1 MTTLRLYLRPGWP
14 DSEPGLPWA
23 LLNARGELSAQGDSV
38 PGGWPKADQ
47 CELVLPAGRTLFT
60 EVKLPDAVKQP
71 TPAVMGFAL
80 EEGLANDPGAN
91 LYALGEALAGG
102 RRAVAVTEAAS
113 LRRAVAMLKNLGRLC
128 DRIVPEE
135 CLLAPPPA
143 DGWSV
148 TRLAD
153 RWLVRAAAPYAA
165 SLPRSGGQMEHALFA
180 SLLAAAQPARLR
192 LHGVD
197 SADEVLAHLPGWQ
210 GEAARGDAHDWR
222 SGRRHAGYD
231 FAQGDLAANRYW
243 RDWAPSL
250 KKTGWLLGG
259 LLIAQIALTLGQS
272 GWYAWRKHSLSQ
284 QIRAAAT
291 PWIGGQAQPGSSALA
306 MTRAVDKLRLSHGQP
321 ARDDLVELMGALA
334 AVSGRE
340 LQVRTL
346 EYEAGRLKLQ
356 VGEVP
361 AESLAR
367 WRKLLAARQI
377 MLDATSSQPGSKQLV
392 VAREP

>member
-1 MTTLRLYLRPGWP
+1 
-14 DSEPGLPWA
+14 
-23 LLNARGELSAQGDSV
+23 
-38 PGGWPKADQ
+38 
-47 CELVLPAGRTLFT
+47 
-60 EVKLPDAVKQP
+60 
-71 TPAVMGFAL
+71 
-80 EEGLANDPGAN
+80 
-91 LYALGEALAGG
+91 
-102 RRAVAVTEAAS
+102 
-113 LRRAVAMLKNLGRLC
+113 
-128 DRIVPEE
+128 
-135 CLLAPPPA
+135 
-143 DGWSV
+143 WSV

-165 SLPRSGGQMEHALFA
+165 SLPRAGGQMEHALFA
-180 SLLAAAQPARLR
+180 SLLAATQPARLR

-197 SADEVLAHLPGWQ
+197 RADEVLAHLPGWQ
-210 GEAARGDAHDWR
+210 GEAVRGDAHDWR
-222 SGRRHAGYD
+222 SGRRHASYD